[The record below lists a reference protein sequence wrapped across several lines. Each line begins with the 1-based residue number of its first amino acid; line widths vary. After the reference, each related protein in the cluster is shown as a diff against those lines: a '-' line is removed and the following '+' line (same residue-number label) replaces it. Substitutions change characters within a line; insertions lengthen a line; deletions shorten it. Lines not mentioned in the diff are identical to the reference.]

1 MINDP
6 HFRVV
11 LDKDG
16 SSPNPQVAIWRGQ
29 HQCVIEGFS
38 MDDPAPSPQRCG
50 EIIIKHQLQ
59 GDRGH
64 YSVLDQAFI
73 KLDCQGF
80 PHSVLA
86 QITRHRDSAFLVQ
99 SSRYTGQRFIDVAEG
114 RMKVEEAFYFRP
126 LGHYT
131 DREGKRYEYKEWM
144 LSNDHLN
151 CIQACKVYKMLVQS
165 EGFSEEHARDVI
177 PYNFRQ
183 NFTIACTLKNFFHV
197 LDQRSAKCSQLEI
210 QAWAR
215 MACDTARPWAP
226 EVIEWY
232 EKHRYSRARLAP

>member
-6 HFRVV
+6 YFKVV
-11 LDKDG
+11 LDTDG

-38 MDDPAPSPQRCG
+38 PDDPAPSPQRCG
-50 EIIIKHQLQ
+50 EIVVKHQLA

-80 PHSVLA
+80 PHSVIS

-114 RMKVEEAFYFRP
+114 RMKVEDAFYFRP
-126 LGHYT
+126 LGPYT

-144 LSNDHLN
+144 LSNDRQR
-151 CIQACKVYKMLVQS
+151 CKAACAAYAAYVQF

-183 NFTIACTLKNFFHV
+183 NFAIACTLKNFFHA
-197 LDQRSAKCSQLEI
+197 LDQRSKRDSQLEI
-210 QAWAR
+210 QSWAE
-215 MACDTARPWAP
+215 MAIAAAHPWAT
-226 EVIEWY
+226 ELIDWY
-232 EKHRYSRARLAP
+232 KSHRWAKARLAP